1 MEKIKKRRRV
11 SLADTFFLFFFFFS
25 SIEGWLK
32 FERSEGRENFE
43 TSAVVWR
50 NIDGTAF
57 NAAARSLSKGVLVPY
72 DRQLR
77 GLLGK
82 ETRGNRKGNRK
93 KKKKKGSKKEDTIMH
108 DLVAAISSEV
118 EETRIRGSSEEAKRK
133 R

>member
-93 KKKKKGSKKEDTIMH
+93 KKKKKERKQKRRYNYARSSCGDFLGS
-108 DLVAAISSEV
+108 
-118 EETRIRGSSEEAKRK
+118 
-133 R
+133 

>member
-1 MEKIKKRRRV
+1 M
-11 SLADTFFLFFFFFS
+11 
-25 SIEGWLK
+25 K